1 MRILHVVGGYLPGQ
15 GYEENYLPQE
25 QARMGNEVILV
36 TSDRL
41 PHDFS
46 RLAGSP
52 RPSLEAHPRDPSVRS
67 DGVEVIRLPSVPGPL
82 GANLFVGLRR
92 VLARRS
98 PDVVHAH
105 EARSPNTLQ
114 CLLAQRRLRYALIVD
129 DHSHSRN
136 VRLAKA
142 YQRAYIRGV
151 AAAYRL
157 LNRSV
162 ATFLAVTPAARIFL
176 ERRLRIPRRRIR
188 LGALGADAK
197 GFAPSSQARARGR
210 RDLAVPPDATLIL
223 MTGKFSPTK
232 DPETLVRGFAR
243 ASRRHDDAWLM
254 LAGTGDPAYI
264 GRLRGLLEELDVSER
279 TTLRGIIP
287 HEELSRAYNAADIG
301 VWPGAHSITVLEALS
316 TGLPCI
322 LPGDD
327 AAYRPI
333 VEAGACLGFRTGNVA
348 SLAESLEFLLSDPD
362 ARRVLA
368 SKGRALIE
376 QRFSWG
382 PIASGLMEVYEEATQ
397 SLGGPWGG
405 RRAPGARSPPGPTR
419 GSPTARLHEEPLAPE
434 EP

>member
-36 TSDRL
+36 TSNRL

-46 RLAGSP
+46 RLGSSARPLLEP
-52 RPSLEAHPRDPSVRS
+52 RPAGGSVAP
-67 DGVEVIRLPSVPGPL
+67 DGVELIRLPSVPGPL
-82 GANLFVGLRR
+82 GANLFVGLRG

-136 VRLAKA
+136 VRLARA

-176 ERRLRIPRRRIR
+176 ERRLGIPRRRIR

-197 GFAPSSQARARGR
+197 GFAPSSRARARGR
-210 RDLAVPPDATLIL
+210 RDLDVPAGATLIL
-223 MTGKFSPTK
+223 MTGKLSPNK
-232 DPETLVRGFAR
+232 DPETLLRSFAR
-243 ASRRHDDAWLM
+243 VSRHRGDVWLM
-254 LAGTGDPAYI
+254 LAGAGDPRFM
-264 GRLRGLLEELDVSER
+264 GRLRGLVEELGLSKR
-279 TTLRGIIP
+279 TILRGLIP
-287 HEELSRAYNAADIG
+287 HEALSRAYNAADIG
-301 VWPGAHSITVLEALS
+301 VWPGAHSITVLEALA
-316 TGLPCI
+316 TGLPCV

-333 VEAGACLGFRTGNVA
+333 VEAGACRGFRTGDVA
-348 SLAESLEFLLSDPD
+348 SLAESLESLLSDPD
-362 ARRVLA
+362 ARRRLA

-382 PIASGLMEVYEEATQ
+382 PIASSLMEVYEEATQ
-397 SLGGPWGG
+397 SLGDRREG
-405 RRAPGARSPPGPTR
+405 RRAPGDRSAPRAARASRAP
-419 GSPTARLHEEPLAPE
+419 RLHDEPLAPE